1 MPGILYLYIF
11 QLNFFTAA
19 FFSDPNVGL
28 FAIFLPISIVVR
40 CCLQAGTGIAELIA
54 LEISRQVLLH
64 FLLVFSAVSSLFY
77 TRLDSLTI
85 SKCADE
91 SSYRGV
97 PQENLAC

>member
-1 MPGILYLYIF
+1 MPGIYIYIF
-11 QLNFFTAA
+11 FKLNLFTTA

-28 FAIFLPISIVVR
+28 FAIFLPISIIVL

-64 FLLVFSAVSSLFY
+64 FLLIFSAVSSLCY
-77 TRLDSLTI
+77 TRLDGLTI